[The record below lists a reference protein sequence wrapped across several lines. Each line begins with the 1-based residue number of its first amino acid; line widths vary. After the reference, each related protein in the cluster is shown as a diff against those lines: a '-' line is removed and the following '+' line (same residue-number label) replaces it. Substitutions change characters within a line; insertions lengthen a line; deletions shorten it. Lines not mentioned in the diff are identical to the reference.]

1 MTELLN
7 NSNFEHVI
15 WLFFNLKIIDSDEN
29 YYFDEFSLAS
39 TIYNILDLFVENYS
53 NLQNSN
59 ILNSIEYSNFN
70 QNCNN
75 CIEKLN
81 VYKNKFKLRGES
93 PTYSGI
99 ISNSTQ
105 HKQLYDRYINILD
118 DIEHKLNY
126 LIDLSKI

>member
-7 NSNFEHVI
+7 NSNFEHVM
-15 WLFFNLKIIDSDEN
+15 WLFSNLKIIDSEEN

-59 ILNSIEYSNFN
+59 ILNLIEYSNFN

-81 VYKNKFKLRGES
+81 VYKNKFKLRGEF
-93 PTYSGI
+93 PTYSEI

-105 HKQLYDRYINILD
+105 YKQLYDRYINILD
-118 DIEHKLNY
+118 DIKNKLNY